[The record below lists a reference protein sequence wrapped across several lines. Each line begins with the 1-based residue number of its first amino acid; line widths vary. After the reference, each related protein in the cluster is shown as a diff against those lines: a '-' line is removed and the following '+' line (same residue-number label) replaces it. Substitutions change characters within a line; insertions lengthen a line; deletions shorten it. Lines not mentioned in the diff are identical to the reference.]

1 MRTRDEHLEW
11 CKQRAR
17 EYLDRGE
24 LADAVA
30 SMGSDM
36 DKHPETKMADEKIG
50 MLMYVA
56 MIRITEGDARG
67 VREWVEGFR

>member
-1 MRTRDEHLEW
+1 MMTREEHLEW

-24 LADAVA
+24 LAEAVA

-36 DKHPETKMADEKIG
+36 DKHPETRMAGDKMGTLI
-50 MLMYVA
+50 YVA
-56 MIRITEGDARG
+56 MFRITEGDVQG
-67 VREWVEGFR
+67 VRDWVEGFR

>member
-1 MRTRDEHLEW
+1 MRTRDEHLEF

-24 LADAVA
+24 LAEAVA

-36 DKHPETKMADEKIG
+36 DNHPETRLDGAKMGTLI
-50 MLMYVA
+50 YVA
-56 MIRITEGDARG
+56 MFRIVEGDVRG
-67 VREWVEGFR
+67 VRDWVEGFR

>member
-1 MRTRDEHLEW
+1 M
-11 CKQRAR
+11 A
-17 EYLDRGE
+17 GE
-24 LADAVA
+24 
-30 SMGSDM
+30 
-36 DKHPETKMADEKIG
+36 KMG